1 MERILM
7 FKDTEKFNVE
17 IKTYSKLIPAFQEI
31 LDTYLKMDLPGITGI
46 EFQDLVNNTETFVFD
61 KKTNSQELK
70 FMGLPVD
77 KKEASKLLVKDSNYY
92 QLLEQTQSVKKA
104 INWSYFLGYTD
115 VIDNE
120 VVLKREFI
128 NKLEDRYNIY
138 AETPE
143 EIRLYE
149 FAKTIL
155 EAANNCFGKDK
166 GKVDLAN
173 VISTI
178 IDVNA
183 APYFHTGEA
192 SWQLRYYAIKNF
204 YQSK

>member
-7 FKDTEKFNVE
+7 FKDTQKFNAE

-31 LDTYLKMDLPGITGI
+31 LNTYLEMDLPCITGK
-46 EFQDLVNNTETFVFD
+46 EFQDLVNNTEAFVFD
-61 KKTNSQELK
+61 KKINGQELK
-70 FMGLPVD
+70 FMGLPID
-77 KKEASKLLVKDSNYY
+77 KKEASKLLVKDSSFC
-92 QLLEQTQSVKKA
+92 QLLEQTQSVKKE

-120 VVLKREFI
+120 VVLKKEFI
-128 NKLEDRYNIY
+128 NKLEERYNIY

-155 EAANNCFGKDK
+155 EAANNYFDKDK
-166 GKVDLAN
+166 GKVNLAQ
-173 VISTI
+173 VISKI

-183 APYFHTGEA
+183 APYFHKGEA
-192 SWQLRYYAIKNF
+192 SWELNYYGIKNF
-204 YQSK
+204 FNN